1 MSDVVTAQECW
12 DRLVDDGVIRPQDY
26 DADVVDELSAAL
38 GIAPV
43 ADLRSGLLDVSA
55 QAFIRQLFRVVEPV
69 VAMTSDLLRL
79 YAEVQARQADRD
91 NLRLRFDF
99 DATTEPLDLDLTA
112 FREWEERARRISAAQ
127 WNRLWDQRAGWEL
140 VTLANEGLRQTSDER
155 VDRIDFPRDA
165 WPSLG
170 SPAPQSG
177 LSDLDRCL
185 SRAWRVREDFL
196 TEVVARW
203 PVRADYREG
212 FWAPDRQVE
221 DLRIMVSDFWDHH
234 VGQALTALAA
244 RGAEAARSDDPGLAS
259 AVGHLTAAI
268 HDLID
273 TLPTAARQVELQVS
287 ELVSFLSLPMW
298 GKRHEL
304 YAAWVCTQIV
314 EGIGADRLAFSVKS
328 GVLSF
333 SFRGVELATLE
344 TVDGQYALWAELRSP
359 HANPVGSGRKAA
371 IQPDYRL
378 ARTPLT
384 DPASSIM
391 AVEAKQYR
399 RSIRRNPAEALADY
413 TSGLPGA
420 TVLLAAYGPIS
431 AHVTDGLAP
440 EAAAR
445 AHVVPFLRPGRDAEQ
460 GEFQRVVASVVPP
473 PPPPPPPRASRTL
486 IAQLPDG
493 EEVLERHPRE
503 GAVRIE
509 LSWTRP
515 GVDLDLWAML
525 SDGRRVS
532 YRERIAQNGPAS
544 WVSLD
549 ADVLRPPGPEVLRV
563 TGPGPVHIAVD
574 AYTGEDLREVGG
586 TLRVFSGPRVVT
598 VPVSPTESGRWCHVV
613 TITAETIL
621 VVRQA
626 SSELDPDAVAWA
638 LSPR

>member
-12 DRLVDDGVIRPQDY
+12 DRFVSDGVIRPQDY
-26 DADVVDELSAAL
+26 DADVVGELSSAL
-38 GIAPV
+38 GLAPG

-55 QAFIRQLFRVVEPV
+55 QVFIQQLFRVVEPV
-69 VAMTSDLLRL
+69 VGMTSDLLRL
-79 YAEVQARQADRD
+79 YAAVQARQADRD

-99 DATTEPLDLDLTA
+99 DATTEALDLDLTA
-112 FREWEERARRISAAQ
+112 FREWEERARRLSAVQ
-127 WNRLWDQRAGWEL
+127 WNRLWDQRAAWAL
-140 VTLANEGLRQTSDER
+140 VSLADEGLRQARDER
-155 VDRIDFPRDA
+155 VERIRFPRDE

-170 SPAPQSG
+170 SPAPESG
-177 LSDLDRCL
+177 LGDLDRCL

-203 PVRADYREG
+203 PVRADYWEG
-212 FWAPDRQVE
+212 SWGPDREVE
-221 DLRIMVSDFWDHH
+221 DVRIMVSDFWDHA
-234 VGQALTALAA
+234 VGQALSALAA

-259 AVGHLTAAI
+259 AVSHLTAAI

-287 ELVSFLSLPMW
+287 ELVSFLSMPMW

-333 SFRGVELATLE
+333 SFRGVELATLD

-378 ARTPLT
+378 ARAPVT
-384 DPASSIM
+384 DPGSSIL

-413 TSGLPGA
+413 TSGLPAA
-420 TVLLAAYGPIS
+420 TVLLAAYGPVS
-431 AHVTDGLAP
+431 AHVKDGLAP
-440 EAAAR
+440 EAEAR

-460 GEFQRVVASVVPP
+460 RDFQRLVASVVPP
-473 PPPPPPPRASRTL
+473 PPAPPTPATGRPRS
-486 IAQLPDG
+486 
-493 EEVLERHPRE
+493 EEVLETYPRD
-503 GAVRIE
+503 GDVRVE

-515 GVDLDLWAML
+515 RVDLDLWAML
-525 SDGRRVS
+525 SDGRTVN
-532 YRERIAQNGPAS
+532 YRHQKAQNGRSS

-549 ADVLRPPGPEVLRV
+549 ADVLEPPEAEVLRV
-563 TGPGPVHIAVD
+563 GGPGHVDIAVD
-574 AYTGEDLREVGG
+574 AFNGEDLRDVGG
-586 TLRVFSGPRVVT
+586 TLRILSGSLEVT
-598 VPVSPTESGRWCHVV
+598 LPLSPAASGRWCHVV
-613 TITAETIL
+613 TITDYSIL
-621 VVRQA
+621 VMRQTP
-626 SSELDPDAVAWA
+626 SNPSPDAVGWTP
-638 LSPR
+638 SFH